1 MNIYLKLMSPV
12 TVLGALIHDL
22 GKASVS
28 FQRKLAQELDFEP
41 IRHETMSFLM
51 AAEFFKHIEE
61 MASPADV
68 RDWFNTNLKKR
79 LAQFLMISPEPEIIV
94 EHIRLHVNDRLC
106 ASHWAVDEVGLTSA
120 LWLALSHHRLPE
132 GADNEDLDEAPWVT
146 FSREESYFVRVRGK
160 NQPAT
165 TFEEVRQNLRFPE
178 SDVTQGGLPWN
189 NLAWCQAILTQHK
202 KIKLATSQ
210 LKKRSVAFD
219 IRAKGC
225 PFSQVLAFMGRT
237 ALVFADYKDSHEK
250 IGRHEYAPDGA
261 VFANTLSGLFADSL
275 DEHLLHT
282 GAYAE
287 TLFRQMFLN
296 KRTLMDKAPTL
307 SRTLRT
313 RKMKGL
319 RFKSDD
325 PRYQW
330 QNKIH
335 EQLAEQASD
344 QPFFGCVIGKTGSGK
359 TRGNV
364 LTMHAMKKTLR
375 FTCAIGLRALVQQTF
390 DAYQE
395 TFIGLDKTNVALLIG
410 ERGQAKQDPQAI
422 MDAEAAG
429 RDPLM
434 PDGTGND
441 INVDNALLGDSFE
454 IRSDTRARH
463 PLDFM
468 FDPKKQ
474 AKLITTPVQ
483 VLTIDHLMSG
493 ASLDLASGLK
503 QLFHLMA
510 TDIIADEID
519 DYDPKSLPA
528 ISRMAFI
535 SGFSGR
541 SFIISSATASRVII
555 QELYN
560 AWYLGVQKRQ
570 ALYYGIKPR
579 VVLVSHVPGFETLLV
594 KPDGFKAALW
604 EYLKGVG
611 EHSMDVTQRKHAVKI
626 AQISKVQ
633 VSTIE
638 KEMKKQPKFLPDKQC
653 WEILDKAVIG
663 MHREPHIGVTLDGI
677 KLTTGFI
684 RFTHIKSAQYYAAWL
699 NLQTVEN
706 TLLVPFCYHSKL
718 YSAERRA
725 IEEMLLSINTR
736 KGSSTVSGDEIIFEH
751 PFVRKILDNARQ
763 EKITNVIF
771 VLCTTNIIETGR
783 DHDYDFA
790 LLEPS
795 STRSMVQAAG
805 RVWRHRR
812 KQLPALS
819 HNALIMSSPI
829 RNLLDEPESQVWRFP
844 GIEDSQEDKNIPGVL
859 LYRFCDIESKND
871 KMKRM
876 GHLLKALDVTVG
888 RPAAAMRLENKHLM
902 ITSDL
907 WYHDFSRPQSKYV
920 ADVHA
925 GMCFGIPDKEGR
937 MIYAKSVMS
946 WAELANQAMN
956 LSGIPRLKAPLRFNW
971 PHGLHYATCNMA
983 VLNANHPKKRTLR
996 EADENVTIFPDNAQ
1010 VLSTGGLSSFWRVR
1024 VQNGAGKLRSQSS
1037 IEISILR
1044 FGDLCSLW
1052 LPEDLPVLMA
1062 RYGMST
1068 TEMAA
1073 PLTIRQSEFE
1083 KLLEAGRDGCAY
1095 VPGLGLV
1102 AHPEILELVLAS
1114 HAKPEGNA
1122 AEAVV

>member
-1 MNIYLKLMSPV
+1 MNIYLKIMSPI

-28 FQRKLAQELDFEP
+28 FQKKLAHELDFEP
-41 IRHETMSFLM
+41 VRHETMSFLM
-51 AAEFFKHIEE
+51 AAELFGSIGHFETPE
-61 MASPADV
+61 AL
-68 RDWFNTNLKKR
+68 REWCNTHLQKR
-79 LAQFLMISPEPEIIV
+79 LAQFLMASPEPEIIL
-94 EHIRLHVNDRLC
+94 EHIRLRINERLC
-106 ASHWAVDEVGLTSA
+106 SQHWRLENVGLTSA
-120 LWLALSHHRLPE
+120 LWLALCHHRLPE
-132 GADNEDLDEAPWVT
+132 GADNEELDEAPWVT
-146 FSREESYFVRVRGK
+146 FTKKEGYFIRMRGTG
-160 NQPAT
+160 QPPT
-165 TFEEVRQNLRFPE
+165 SFDEVRENLQFPS
-178 SDVTQGGLPWN
+178 SDLSQKGLPWN
-189 NLAWCQAILTQHK
+189 NLQWCKAVLAQHK
-202 KIKLATSQ
+202 KIQLATRQ
-210 LKKRSVAFD
+210 LGKRSIPFD
-219 IRAKGC
+219 IRAKGN
-225 PFSQVLAFMGRT
+225 PFTQVLALMGRS
-237 ALVFADYKDSHEK
+237 ALVFADYRDSYEK
-250 IGRHEYAPDGA
+250 IGRHDYAPEGEI
-261 VFANTLSGLFADSL
+261 FANTLSGMFADSL

-282 GAYAE
+282 GTYAE
-287 TLFRQMFLN
+287 KLFKQMFLN

-307 SRTLRT
+307 SRTIRA

-319 RFKSDD
+319 KFTSDD

-330 QNKIH
+330 QNRIH
-335 EQLAEQASD
+335 EQLAPQASD

-410 ERGQAKQDPQAI
+410 ERGQAKADPQA
-422 MDAEAAG
+422 MLDAEAKG
-429 RDPLM
+429 HDPLM
-434 PDGTGND
+434 PEGTGND
-441 INVDNALLGDSFE
+441 IKVDNASLGDSFE
-454 IRSDTRARH
+454 IRSASRAEH
-463 PLDFM
+463 PLEFM

-493 ASLDLASGLK
+493 ASLDLSSGLK
-503 QLFHLMA
+503 QLFHLMS

-535 SGFSGR
+535 SGFFGR

-555 QELYN
+555 HELYN

-570 ALYYGIKPR
+570 AIHYGIKPR

-594 KPDGFKAALW
+594 KPEDFKKSLW
-604 EYLKGVG
+604 GYLKGVG
-611 EHSMDVTQRKHAVKI
+611 EHSAHVSERKHAVKI
-626 AQISKVQ
+626 AQISKVH
-633 VSTIE
+633 VTTIQ

-653 WEILDKAVIG
+653 WEILDKAILG
-663 MHREPHIGVTLDGI
+663 MHKEPHIGVTVEGV
-677 KLTTGFI
+677 KLSTGFI

-699 NLQTVEN
+699 NLQVVDG

-718 YSAERRA
+718 YSAERKA

-736 KGSSTVSGDEIIFEH
+736 KGKEDISGDDVIFSH
-751 PFVRKILDNARQ
+751 PFVAQVVAKARMSGTHN
-763 EKITNVIF
+763 IVF

-783 DHDYDFA
+783 DHDYDFC

-812 KQLPALS
+812 KQLPGNA
-819 HNALIMSSPI
+819 HNGLIMSSPI
-829 RNLLDEPESQVWRFP
+829 RNLLDEPDSQVWRYP
-844 GIEDSQEDKNIPGVL
+844 GIEDSQEEKNIPGVL
-859 LYRFCDIESKND
+859 LYRFCDIESQND

-876 GHLLKALDVTVG
+876 GHLLKGLDVTVG
-888 RPAAAMRLENKHLM
+888 RPAAAMRMDNKHLM
-902 ITSDL
+902 NTNDL

-925 GMCFGIPDKEGR
+925 GMCFGIPDKDGR

-971 PHGLHYATCNMA
+971 PHGLHYSTCNMA
-983 VLNANHPKKRTLR
+983 MLNANHPKKRVLR
-996 EADENVTIFPDNAQ
+996 EAEENVTIFPDNADVNTQ
-1010 VLSTGGLSSFWRVR
+1010 GTLGSYWRVR

-1037 IEISILR
+1037 IEIPILR
-1044 FGDLCSLW
+1044 FGDGSSLW
-1052 LPEDLPVLMA
+1052 LPDDLPVLMA
-1062 RYGMST
+1062 RYGLST

-1073 PLTIRQSEFE
+1073 PLTIRQTEFE
-1083 KLLEAGRDGCAY
+1083 NILVAEEGCCAY

-1102 AHPEILELVLAS
+1102 SHPEILDLVMASSMLAQDEPCTD
-1114 HAKPEGNA
+1114 A
-1122 AEAVV
+1122 